1 MRNILATLLA
11 LGLFGLACA
20 TNPVTGKK
28 EISLVSES
36 QELEVGKQALAATEA
51 EFGYYDDATWN
62 TKVNSI
68 GQKLASVSHRPQLA
82 WQFHVIDDP
91 TVNAFAAPGG
101 YIFITR
107 GILAHLNSEAQLA
120 GVLGHEVGHVT
131 ARHYA
136 SQASNQTLAG
146 LGLGIGSI
154 LSPTVA
160 KYGSIAQQGLGIY
173 FLKYGRDQESQA
185 DQLGV
190 DYSVKGGWDAR
201 EMPGTYHT
209 LARIGAASGSSI
221 PTYLSTHPDPAAR
234 EATTRQLAATAVGSR
249 TDLKVVRD
257 GYIRALD
264 GMVYG
269 DDPRDGYFEGDRF
282 YHPRLA
288 FQMDFPGGW
297 RHQNT
302 RQTVMAATSDQRNAM
317 QLTLASSGG
326 LSPEQYVAQLR
337 QQGKITGAQG
347 QNETIGGWPAW
358 VGRVGV
364 QDDQGNQGTLA
375 FAMIAIGQNQAFQIL
390 GQGDENA
397 VLASART
404 LRKLT
409 DAGRLAALPGRVK
422 IVAAPRSGSFSSL
435 VTPVPGATLSQL
447 AILNGVEENES
458 IAQGRL
464 LKTVM
469 PPKLR

>member
-1 MRNILATLLA
+1 MRNALATLLA

-36 QELEVGKQALAATEA
+36 QEAEVGKQALAATEA

-62 TKVNSI
+62 SKVSYDRSEARV
-68 GQKLASVSHRPQLA
+68 GLAPAGLP

-120 GVLGHEVGHVT
+120 GVLGHEIGHVT

-136 SQASNQTLAG
+136 AQASNQTLAG
-146 LGLGIGSI
+146 LGLGVASI

-160 KYGSIAQQGLGIY
+160 RVRLDRPAGTRDL

-209 LARIGAASGSSI
+209 LARIGAASGSTI

-234 EATTRQLAATAVGSR
+234 EATTRQLAAQAVGSR

-257 GYIRALD
+257 GYIRSLE
-264 GMVYG
+264 GLVYG
-269 DDPRDGYFEGDRF
+269 EDPRDGYFEGDRF
-282 YHPRLA
+282 YHPRMAL
-288 FQMDFPGGW
+288 QMDFPRAGSTRTPPDRDGGD
-297 RHQNT
+297 RGPAQ
-302 RQTVMAATSDQRNAM
+302 RDAAHGRFDRRA
-317 QLTLASSGG
+317 LARA
-326 LSPEQYVAQLR
+326 VRRAAR

-358 VGRVGV
+358 VGRVSV
-364 QDDQGNQGTLA
+364 QDEQGNSGTLA
-375 FAMIAIGQNQAFQIL
+375 FAMISTGQNQALQIHRA
-390 GQGDENA
+390 GGR
-397 VLASART
+397 RT
-404 LRKLT
+404 R
-409 DAGRLAALPGRVK
+409 
-422 IVAAPRSGSFSSL
+422 
-435 VTPVPGATLSQL
+435 
-447 AILNGVEENES
+447 
-458 IAQGRL
+458 
-464 LKTVM
+464 
-469 PPKLR
+469 